1 MKIVIGSDHAG
12 YNYKSALIKSIG
24 SMGHTVQDIGTDS
37 TKSVDYP
44 GFGEKGAKIVACGQ
58 ADIGILVCGSGIGM
72 DIVANK
78 IKGIRS
84 AVCWNEETAKLAR
97 NHNSANIL
105 CLGERFLSLDQCIEI
120 AKTFINTPLSH
131 EERHI
136 RRVNQ
141 IMEIEERNRT
151 CNDQS

>member
-44 GFGEKGAKIVACGQ
+44 DFGEKGAKIVACGQ
-58 ADIGILVCGSGIGM
+58 ADIGILLCGSGIGM

-97 NHNSANIL
+97 THNSANVL
-105 CLGERFLSLDQCIEI
+105 CLGERFLTLDQCIEI
-120 AKTFINTPLSH
+120 VKTFINTPLSY

-136 RRVNQ
+136 QRVNK
-141 IMEIEERNRT
+141 IIEIEERNQT
-151 CNDQS
+151 CNDKP

>member
-1 MKIVIGSDHAG
+1 MKIVIASDHAG
-12 YNYKSALIKSIG
+12 YNYKSALIELLK

-37 TKSVDYP
+37 CKSVDYP
-44 GFGEKGAKIVACGQ
+44 DFAEKGAKIVACGE
-58 ADIGILVCGSGIGM
+58 ADIGIMVCGSGIGM

-84 AVCWNEETAKLAR
+84 AVCWNEATARVAR
-97 NHNSANIL
+97 EHNSANIL

-120 AKTFINTPLSH
+120 VKTFINTPLSH

-136 RRVNQ
+136 RRVNK

-151 CNDQS
+151 CND

>member
-12 YNYKSALIKSIG
+12 YSYKSALIELIK

-37 TKSVDYP
+37 CKSVDYP
-44 GFGEKGAKIVACGQ
+44 DFGEMGARIVACGQ

-78 IKGIRS
+78 IRGIRS
-84 AVCWNEETAKLAR
+84 AVCWNVETAKLAR
-97 NHNSANIL
+97 DHNNANIL
-105 CLGERFLSLDQCIEI
+105 CLGERLLSLEQCIEI
-120 AKTFINTPLSH
+120 TKTFINTPLSD

-136 RRVNQ
+136 RRVNK
-141 IMEIEERNRT
+141 IIKIEERNQT
-151 CNDQS
+151 CNDQF